1 MEELEM
7 ETPIRPPESPRMLP
21 FSSVKQEEEGEP
33 TQTDPRRLPMP
44 KAVPEDHLQRGEAAI
59 KSPEFGC
66 ATHNVSGESSCGERT
81 QHVEQSRDDGA
92 REEGPDTNPDK

>member
-21 FSSVKQEEEGEP
+21 FSSVKQEEEEEEGEP
-33 TQTDPRRLPMP
+33 KQTDPRRVPMQ
-44 KAVPEDHLQRGEAAI
+44 EDHLQRGEAAI

-66 ATHNVSGESSCGERT
+66 ATQSVSGESSCGKRT
-81 QHVEQSRDDGA
+81 KEVEQSRDDGA
-92 REEGPDTNPDK
+92 REEGPDRNPEK